1 MLTEQV
7 YNAVRRLLSIVRPL
21 LEQLIGR
28 KPMIA
33 LQAEI
38 DTQLEFRRTLNWFQ
52 LLAIGVGAM
61 IGTGIFVLSGT
72 AASSNAGPS
81 VIISFVLTGV
91 IAFFATLSF
100 SELGTMMPLSGSA
113 YTYTYAALGEYLAWF
128 IGWNSALI
136 YLFGIFTVAASWSK
150 YVVFF
155 IEIVSGYNSTRM
167 IVEPPWGWNQ
177 TAKIFYPTG
186 QTIDLPAITIIA
198 AITIILII
206 GIRTTATVNLVFVII
221 KVVILLIFICSCCK
235 YVDTKNYDPFF
246 PPNLGSF
253 SEYGIPGMLQAST
266 SVFFAYVGFDA
277 VATAAQEVKSPER
290 SLPIAIIGSN
300 IISLLLYV
308 GLCTVMVGLVSY
320 EQLNS
325 DSPLTV
331 AIQAT
336 PYGLW
341 LQIVMTLGGIASL
354 TTVGMTVMLS
364 QTRIFYAMAH
374 DGLLP
379 PLFCKL
385 HSTTISPWISTLISG
400 IFCAVV
406 TGFGPVDIFNTTST
420 ISALIMY
427 IFVHVSVIVMRFTH
441 KDMPRGFEV
450 PCGRW
455 LIPTIGSLLCM
466 LLMKGVPGMAVYIF
480 LVWTGL
486 GQIFYF
492 SYGYWHSQRRRLRKN
507 QERNSMIELKLNPAT
522 NIGTVTPS
530 QLEPDL
536 PSVTREDVV

>member
-1 MLTEQV
+1 MSTPMFQYKRGVIQSIGHAGRIVLSSTKYFFKQITE
-7 YNAVRRLLSIVRPL
+7 
-21 LEQLIGR
+21 R
-28 KPMIA
+28 KPMRA

-38 DTQLEFRRTLNWFQ
+38 DTQLEFRRTLNWFH
-52 LLAIGVGAM
+52 LLAIGVGTM
-61 IGTGIFVLSGT
+61 IGAGIFVLSGT

-136 YLFGIFTVAASWSK
+136 YLFGVLTVSVSWSK
-150 YVVFF
+150 YIVFF
-155 IEIVSGYNSTRM
+155 IDIVSGYSVKSMFAQPPVSWNETTEVF
-167 IVEPPWGWNQ
+167 IV
-177 TAKIFYPTG
+177 TG
-186 QTIDLPAITIIA
+186 QIVNLPAMVIVVAFTV
-198 AITIILII
+198 ILII
-206 GIRTTATVNLVFVII
+206 GIRETAIANLVLVVI
-221 KVVILLIFICSCCK
+221 KVTIIFIFIFACCK
-235 YVDTKNYDPFF
+235 YVNPKNYEPFF
-246 PPNLGSF
+246 PSNLGSF
-253 SEYGIPGMLQAST
+253 SKYGIPGMLQAST
-266 SVFFAYVGFDA
+266 LIFFAYVGFDS
-277 VATAAQEVKSPER
+277 VATVAQEVKSPER
-290 SLPIAIIGSN
+290 SLPIALIGSN

-308 GLCTVMVGLVSY
+308 GICTVMVGLVSY

-325 DSPLTV
+325 NNPLSV

-341 LQIVMTLGGIASL
+341 LRIVMTLGGIASL
-354 TTVGMTVMLS
+354 TTVGMTAMLS

-385 HSTTISPWISTLISG
+385 HSTRITPWISTLISG
-400 IFCAVV
+400 IFCAAVS
-406 TGFGPVDIFNTTST
+406 GFFPVDILGETTA
-420 ISALIMY
+420 IGALITY
-427 IFVHVSVIVMRFTH
+427 IFVHISVVIMRFTH

-466 LLMKGVPGMAVYIF
+466 LLMKGVSKATAFRF
-480 LVWTGL
+480 LAWTIL

-492 SYGYWHSQRRRLRKN
+492 SYGYRHSKQRRLRKN
-507 QERNSMIELKLNPAT
+507 EESNSIVVLVSNPENNIDVYTPDEL
-522 NIGTVTPS
+522 
-530 QLEPDL
+530 
-536 PSVTREDVV
+536 

>member
-7 YNAVRRLLSIVRPL
+7 YNAVRRLMSPVRYF
-21 LEQLIGR
+21 LEQLLGR
-28 KPMIA
+28 KPMVV

-38 DTQLEFRRTLNWFQ
+38 DTQIEFRRTLNWFH

-61 IGTGIFVLSGT
+61 IGAGIFVLSGT
-72 AASSNAGPS
+72 AASNNAGPS
-81 VIISFVLTGV
+81 VIVSFVLTGV
-91 IAFFATLSF
+91 IAFLSALSF

-155 IEIVSGYNSTRM
+155 IEIVSGYNSTRK

-177 TAKIFYPTG
+177 TANIFYPTG
-186 QTIDLPAITIIA
+186 QAINLPAIAIITA
-198 AITIILII
+198 TTIILII
-206 GIRTTATVNLVFVII
+206 GIRATATVNLVFVII
-221 KVVILLIFICSCCK
+221 KVIILLIFIFSCCK

-246 PPNLGSF
+246 PSNLGSF
-253 SEYGIPGMLQAST
+253 SEYGITGMLQAST

-290 SLPIAIIGSN
+290 SLPIALIGST

-308 GLCTVMVGLVSY
+308 GICTVMVGLVFY
-320 EQLNS
+320 ERLNS

-354 TTVGMTVMLS
+354 TTVGIMVMLS

-385 HSTTISPWISTLISG
+385 HSRTISPWISTLISG

-406 TGFGPVDIFNTTST
+406 TGFGPVDIFSTTST

-427 IFVHVSVIVMRFTH
+427 IFVHVAVIVMRFTH

-455 LIPTIGSLLCM
+455 LLPTIGSLLCM
-466 LLMKGVPGMAVYIF
+466 LLMKGVPVMAVYIF

-492 SYGYWHSQRRRLRKN
+492 SYGYWHSQRRRFRKN
-507 QERNSMIELKLNPAT
+507 QELNSMIELKLNPAS
-522 NIGTVTPS
+522 NIGTITSS

-536 PSVTREDVV
+536 PSVTREDDV